1 MTEIPQGVPEY
12 SGAPW
17 AFTRAKSQGVSLI
30 APWWGMGDAVIAFIG
45 AGVLSVITSI
55 VLVTSGIYPVH
66 GWGLIISTGTPWL
79 FLAGWPILAA
89 TRKGNGARIDYG
101 LLGTTKHIK
110 LGLLAGLVAI
120 SLGGLVGIVQQRFTG
135 PISSVAG
142 DLAVNQQGFVLIIFL
157 LMIMFGA
164 PIVEEIAFRGLLFSS
179 LVKAQLSG
187 TISVLLSAVIFSL
200 FHFELS
206 RVLILF
212 VIGLVLGEVRRRTG
226 STLAAI
232 AAHFV
237 VNAPAAIA
245 IFLSSLGLGTTLN

>member
-1 MTEIPQGVPEY
+1 MTEVPQGAPEY

-17 AFTRAKSQGVSLI
+17 AFRRAKSQGTSLVT
-30 APWWGMGDAVIAFIG
+30 PWWGMGDAVGAFIG
-45 AGVLSVITSI
+45 AGVLSVLTSI
-55 VLVTSGIYPVH
+55 ILVTSNVDPVH
-66 GWGLIISTGTPWL
+66 GWGLLISTGTPWL
-79 FLAGWPILAA
+79 LLAGWPIFAA
-89 TRKGNGARIDYG
+89 TRKGNGARIDFG
-101 LLGTTKHIK
+101 ILGTKAHLR
-110 LGLLAGLVAI
+110 LGLIAGLIAI
-120 SLGGLVGIVQQRFTG
+120 SLGGLVGIIQQRVTG

-142 DLAVNQQGFVLIIFL
+142 DLALNQKGAVLIIFL

-187 TISVLLSAVIFSL
+187 VLSVFLSAAIFSL
-200 FHFELS
+200 FHFEPS
-206 RVLILF
+206 RVIILF

-245 IFLSSLGLGTTLN
+245 IFLSALGLGSSLN